1 MTAPAQSVVPQQP
14 HGRYLVTL
22 ALTALGVV
30 YGDIGTSPLYAIR
43 YSFSGPH
50 GIPVTP
56 GNVLGVLS
64 LVFWSL
70 VIVVTIKYHVV
81 IIRADNKG
89 EGGVLALMA
98 LVNGSRVARGLSP
111 RRLMIVL
118 GIFGSALLYADG
130 GLTPAISVLSAVEGL
145 EIATP
150 ALASWVIPVT
160 LVILIGLFLVQSRGT
175 ARIGAVFGPV
185 MLVWFATIGVLGL
198 SQIIRDPSVLVAV
211 SPYHAAHFFA
221 EDVRRGFVVLG
232 AVFLVVT
239 GGEALYAD
247 LGHFGHRAIQIAWFG
262 VALPCLLLNYFGQGA
277 LLLRDASAAEN
288 PFYHLAPG
296 WALYPLIALATA
308 ATIIASQAVISG
320 AFSLTRQAVQLG
332 YSPRLQIAHTSS
344 REIGQI
350 YVPLVNRGLMLLTCV
365 LVIGFHAADTAQPT
379 SSNIAGAYGVALST
393 LMLITTLMFYVMS
406 REVWRWS
413 FARAAIVSGLFLCVD
428 VPFFGAN
435 MLKIRSGGWVPLAI
449 AAAIFLLMTT
459 WQRGREILGKR
470 MQEKT
475 VALKMLL
482 ADLAAEPP
490 LRVPGTAVFLYGT
503 TDGTPPA
510 LVHNLTHNK
519 VLHERVVFLT
529 MVTQDVPHVSTAER
543 VTVKAIGKGFYRVVA
558 SYGFMDDPDIDD
570 VLAACQVKSLDI
582 AIAGTTFFLGR
593 ETLVASDRP
602 GMRHWRTR
610 CSRSEPRSSCS
621 SRTAQAPLRD
631 KNTQSL
637 HGACAVRLCPV
648 IQPGRTLR
656 CPPARLP
663 ASPACPCPEPL
674 RGSARPHRGSP
685 GSSRRRH
692 LCDSRWPRA
701 RGA

>member
-1 MTAPAQSVVPQQP
+1 VTPAMERRAAPR
-14 HGRYLVTL
+14 GGYLVTL
-22 ALTALGVV
+22 ALAALGVV
-30 YGDIGTSPLYAIR
+30 YGDIGTSPLYALR
-43 YSFSGPH
+43 ESFYGTH
-50 GIPVTP
+50 GIAVTP

-64 LVFWSL
+64 LVFWAL
-70 VIVVTIKYHVV
+70 VIVVTIKYHIV

-98 LVNGSRVARGLSP
+98 LVNGSRVIRGLSP
-111 RRLMIVL
+111 RRVMIVL

-150 ALASWVIPVT
+150 AFASWVIPVT
-160 LVILIGLFLVQSRGT
+160 LVILIGLFLLQSRGT

-198 SQIIRDPSVLVAV
+198 REIFQQPGVLAAL
-211 SPYHAAHFFA
+211 SPYHAARFFT
-221 EDVRRGFVVLG
+221 EDVHRGFIVLG

-247 LGHFGHRAIQIAWFG
+247 LGHFGHRAIQIAWFA

-277 LLLRDASAAEN
+277 LLLRDPSAAVS
-288 PFYHLAPG
+288 PFYHLAPS
-296 WALYPLIALATA
+296 WALYPLIGLATA

-332 YSPRLQIAHTSS
+332 YSPRLRIEHTSS

-350 YVPLVNRGLMLLTCV
+350 YVPTVNWSLMALTCALV
-365 LVIGFHAADTAQPT
+365 LGFRT

-413 FARAAIVSGLFLCVD
+413 FARAATVAGLFLCVD
-428 VPFFGAN
+428 LPFFGAN
-435 MLKIRSGGWVPLAI
+435 MLKIRSGGWVPLVI

-459 WQRGREILGKR
+459 WQRGREILARR
-470 MQEKT
+470 MQEKS

-490 LRVPGTAVFLYGT
+490 PRVPGTAVFLYGT

-543 VTVKAIGKGFYRVVA
+543 VAVKAIGKGFYSVIAR
-558 SYGFMDDPDIDD
+558 YGFMDDPDIED
-570 VLAACQVKSLDI
+570 VLAACQVRSLDI
-582 AIAGTTFFLGR
+582 PIAGTTFFLGR
-593 ETLVASDRP
+593 ETLVAADRP
-602 GMRHWRTR
+602 DMPRWREQLFAFM
-610 CSRSEPRSSCS
+610 SRNALRA
-621 SRTAQAPLRD
+621 TAFF
-631 KNTQSL
+631 K
-637 HGACAVRLCPV
+637 
-648 IQPGRTLR
+648 I
-656 CPPARLP
+656 PAEQVFEVGVQVEL
-663 ASPACPCPEPL
+663 
-674 RGSARPHRGSP
+674 
-685 GSSRRRH
+685 
-692 LCDSRWPRA
+692 
-701 RGA
+701 